1 MKKSLFAVAAMT
13 AFAGAAQAQSS
24 VTVSGV
30 IDEGYTSVTQTVGN
44 AAQSAAL
51 GNTQGAST
59 KQTAGLKD
67 SAWTSN
73 RLIFSGTEDMGGGLK
88 TMFFVE
94 SGMSLASSSPENG
107 GLGGTGATNNG
118 PGPFGN
124 VRQAFLGLGS
134 KYGNLSAGWQ
144 YTPEYFQRISN
155 IGGSANSLGI
165 AATTASNG
173 GIAVASR
180 GTLDS
185 MNAFKYESPK
195 FMDATF
201 TAMVGTST
209 LTQKS
214 NYSASTAAAT
224 AQSLNA
230 PAAAGAQ
237 DITQTGLGQAYAV
250 NWAKGNAQAT
260 VSFSREVVSNAT
272 AYIYSLGGTSTSI
285 GQMPIYGTS
294 QQNFMAS
301 GSYDFGLVKVMGLA
315 ANRRITT
322 NANTGTATT
331 AITNP
336 VGSVRNVDIFSVGA
350 FVPVTSTIKLGANY
364 AYAKDGFIG
373 KDLKNQAFQTSVQ
386 YAMSKRTTAYVLAA
400 RAVSSSITPWSN
412 TANFNAIT
420 TSAVTSANQYS
431 VGLAHTF

>member
-30 IDEGYTSVTQTVGN
+30 VDEGYTSTTQTVGN

-51 GNTQGAST
+51 GNIQGAST
-59 KQTAGLKD
+59 KQVAGLKD

-73 RLIFSGTEDMGGGLK
+73 RLIISGNEDMGGGMK
-88 TMFFVE
+88 TMFFIE
-94 SGMSLASSSPENG
+94 SGLALSSASPEQG
-107 GLGGTGATNNG
+107 GLGGTGATANA
-118 PGPFGN
+118 PGPLGN

-134 KYGNLSAGWQ
+134 KYGNLTAGWQ
-144 YTPEYFQRISN
+144 YTPEYFQRTTN
-155 IGGSANSLGI
+155 VGGSANTLGM
-165 AATTASNG
+165 AATSSNG

-180 GTLDS
+180 GTFDS

-214 NYSASTAAAT
+214 NFSASTAAAT
-224 AQSLNA
+224 ASSLNT

-250 NWAKGNAQAT
+250 NWAKGNAQAA
-260 VSFSREVVSNAT
+260 VSYSKEVVANAT
-272 AYIYSLGGTSTSI
+272 AYNYSLGGTATSI
-285 GQMPIYGTS
+285 GSIPTYGSS

-301 GSYDFGLVKVMGLA
+301 GSYDFGLVKLMGMA

-336 VGSVRNVDIFSVGA
+336 VGSVRNIDIFSVGA

-373 KDLKNQAFQTSVQ
+373 KDIKNQAFQASVQ
-386 YAMSKRTTAYVLAA
+386 YAMSKRTTAYGFAA
-400 RAVSSSITPWSN
+400 RAVASSITPWSTVSN
-412 TANFNAIT
+412 YNAIS

-431 VGLAHTF
+431 IGVAHTF